1 MTNIAVP
8 GAEEFER
15 TILELAPCALV
26 GVGADR
32 AVVFA
37 NAAAERLFGCPAS
50 RLCGKAIGELIVAD
64 GGEPVTQT
72 RRRAVEIGPAR
83 SAGEWFN
90 LTAQE
95 EFACRP
101 DGSRVHVEV
110 AWSEVGGLAGAA
122 LTVALV
128 RDVSGRWEAVEQL
141 RSAIHILVDALQD
154 YAIILLDPEG
164 RVVSWNSGAERI
176 KGWRADEIL
185 GRPQHVFYLPEDVAR
200 GWPANLLAAAA
211 ADGRVEDEGWRLR
224 KDGTR
229 FYANVVVR
237 ALTDEAGGLHGFA
250 KVTRDVT
257 ARYTRELRRRLWDG
271 VVLAL
276 SASFGDYEGALR
288 SLPSLAVR
296 DLADVGVL
304 DLADDGGRLSRFEVA
319 CASPCHEALA
329 EAIRNL
335 CPSSPGAWCPA
346 AVARTGRAQ
355 LLATIA
361 PDIGDIARSEA
372 DAAIA
377 RRGAV
382 RSAMLAPLCARG
394 NVLGVLTL
402 IRSSGQDPYDTG
414 DLDVLQ
420 EIGVKAGLYLDSA
433 RLFRSAQEAIA
444 ERDRVL
450 GVVAHDLRGPLNSI
464 VLRSELALRK
474 LVPSSP
480 ALEPL
485 RIALGRIEDAA
496 MHMERLVR
504 DLLDVSRMQTGRFQL
519 ELRSWAPC
527 ALVSE
532 AIDQVGPQAAAQRV
546 SLRVTVEPGLPSVR
560 ADRDRVLQV
569 FSNLLGNALKFTPE
583 EGEIEVRAWHD
594 GPSSVAF
601 SVRDNGP
608 GIPAEHL
615 RHVFDRFW
623 QSNRGDRRGTGLG
636 LSICKGI
643 VEGHG
648 GEIAVDSTLGRGST
662 FQFTLPLANDAR
674 GGR

>member
-1 MTNIAVP
+1 MKSIAVP
-8 GAEEFER
+8 GAAEFER
-15 TILELAPCALV
+15 TIVELAPCALV
-26 GVGADR
+26 GVDADR

-50 RLCGKAIGELIVAD
+50 HLCGKAIAELIVAD
-64 GGEPVTQT
+64 EGEPVTRT
-72 RRRAVEIGPAR
+72 RRRAVE
-83 SAGEWFN
+83 
-90 LTAQE
+90 TAQPPVASEWTAPE
-95 EFACRP
+95 EFACRS

-110 AWSEVGGLAGAA
+110 AWSEAAGPQGAD

-176 KGWRADEIL
+176 KGWHAEEIL
-185 GRPQHVFYLPEDVAR
+185 GRPQVVFYLPDDVAR
-200 GWPANLLAAAA
+200 GLPANLLAAAA
-211 ADGRVEDEGWRLR
+211 AEGRVEDEGWRLR

-229 FYANVVVR
+229 YYANVVVR
-237 ALTDEAGGLHGFA
+237 ALSDEAGRLHGFA

-257 ARYTRELRRRLWDG
+257 ARYTRELRRRFWDG

-288 SLPSLAVR
+288 TIPSLAVR
-296 DLADVGVL
+296 DLADVCVL

-319 CASPCHEALA
+319 CANPPSEALA
-329 EAIRNL
+329 ETVRNL
-335 CPSSPGAWCPA
+335 SPASPGPWCPA

-355 LLATIA
+355 LIATIA
-361 PDIGDIARSEA
+361 SDLPGGVLPGAELHLARSP
-372 DAAIA
+372 
-377 RRGAV
+377 AV
-382 RSAMLAPLCARG
+382 RSAMMAPLCARG
-394 NVLGVLTL
+394 NALGVLTL
-402 IRSSGQDPYDTG
+402 IRSGNQDPYDAG
-414 DLDVLQ
+414 DLDMLQ
-420 EIGVKAGLYLDSA
+420 EIGMKAGVYLDSA

-480 ALEPL
+480 AVEPL

-519 ELRSWAPC
+519 ELRPWTPG
-527 ALVSE
+527 ALV
-532 AIDQVGPQAAAQRV
+532 AGAVDQAGPQAATQRV
-546 SLRVTVEPGLPSVR
+546 ALRVVVEPGLPAVR

-583 EGEIEVRAWHD
+583 GGEIEVRAWHD
-594 GPSSVAF
+594 GPARVAF
-601 SVRDNGP
+601 AVRDNGP
-608 GIPAEHL
+608 GIPPEHQ

-623 QSNRGDRRGTGLG
+623 QSDRCDRRGTGLG

-643 VEGHG
+643 VECHG
-648 GEIAVDSTLGRGST
+648 GEIAVDSKPGLGST
-662 FQFTLPLANDAR
+662 FRFTLPLA
-674 GGR
+674 